1 MIHRGCAV
9 PNQYKG
15 VSPMRRTYPRA
26 RDFSPYGTVIH
37 CSMRIRLYQ
46 PLVPV
51 SATPKSIA
59 CDHPL

>member
-1 MIHRGCAV
+1 
-9 PNQYKG
+9 
-15 VSPMRRTYPRA
+15 MRRTYPRA
-26 RDFSPYGTVIH
+26 RDFSLYGTVIH